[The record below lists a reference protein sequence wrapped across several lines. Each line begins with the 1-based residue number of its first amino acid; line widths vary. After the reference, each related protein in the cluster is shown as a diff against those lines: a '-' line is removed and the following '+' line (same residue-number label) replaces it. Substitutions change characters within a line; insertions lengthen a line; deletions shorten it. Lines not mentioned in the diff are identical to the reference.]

1 MEYTFVTITGV
12 KNYYGM
18 KPFKVG
24 KIFRI
29 VKEDDNEYDEEAIR
43 AELPMIDTIG
53 YVANSANTVFA
64 GTVSAGR
71 LYDKI
76 DDYAYAQTMFITH
89 SSVIA
94 LVLSPEQVE
103 GDDDTSPVKE
113 TDAGNS
119 KPKTKAKNR
128 VLRGAEYVVIYII
141 VGFISFLQSVD
152 QRIVINIFCR

>member
-1 MEYTFVTITGV
+1 MENTFITITGV
-12 KNYYGM
+12 RNYFGM

-29 VKEDDNEYDEEAIR
+29 VKDDDNDYDEEAIR

-53 YVANSANTVFA
+53 YVANSTDTVFA

-103 GDDDTSPVKE
+103 GDDDTAPVKE
-113 TDAGNS
+113 TES
-119 KPKTKAKNR
+119 KDSGKIKNK
-128 VLRGAEYVVIYII
+128 I
-141 VGFISFLQSVD
+141 GF
-152 QRIVINIFCR
+152 